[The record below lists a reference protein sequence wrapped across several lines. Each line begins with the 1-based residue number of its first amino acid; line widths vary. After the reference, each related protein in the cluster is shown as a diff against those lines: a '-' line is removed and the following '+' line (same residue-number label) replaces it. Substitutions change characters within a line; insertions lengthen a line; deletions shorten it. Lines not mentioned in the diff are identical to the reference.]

1 MREEI
6 INPNWHVIL
15 VHYPLALLTLG
26 VVIEVL
32 ALLWRKSTARAA
44 AKWMILLG
52 TLSMVP
58 TVTTGLYA
66 FKDAAS
72 GASTQPDGT
81 WDQLKSNSQWTSE
94 QWTFMKRHITWQA
107 AATGICLV
115 VVLMY
120 LASSDA
126 WRRGLH
132 VPLLAMLI
140 IAVAMASGGAYWSGE
155 AVYRHGVA
163 VAPQSTENTVG
174 TAVSGNESMRHMSDK
189 LSPLQLHLL
198 LGGLTVAAVWVAFGL
213 TFRKWSMD
221 PQGWEEE
228 APPEVREREERLMIA
243 VPPPP
248 ARMPGAMKQDE
259 LKESKVYPARFWV
272 LALVLALLTAAAG
285 VWYTEGTDFTSV
297 RTARNMLTHGA
308 SSEARAAMSL
318 GQKQLLYHILLGSA
332 VVVLPLLLA
341 ALTRFTRSRVITG
354 LFAMVLLSAV
364 GLQVWMGVLLLY
376 QLPFK
381 GWVNLTW

>member
-26 VVIEVL
+26 VLIEVF
-32 ALLWRKSTARAA
+32 ALMWRKSSVRTAAR
-44 AKWMILLG
+44 WMILLG

-58 TVTTGLYA
+58 TLTTGLYA

-72 GASTQPDGT
+72 GASSQPDGT
-81 WDQLKSNSQWTSE
+81 WDQLKNSSSWTTE

-132 VPLLAMLI
+132 LPLLALLI
-140 IAVAMASGGAYWSGE
+140 LAVLMATGGAYWSGE

-174 TAVSGNESMRHMSDK
+174 TAVSGNESMRSASQK

-198 LGGLTVAAVWVAFGL
+198 LAGLTAAAVWAAFGL
-213 TFRKWSMD
+213 TFRKWAISPSRLDMD
-221 PQGWEEE
+221 
-228 APPEVREREERLMIA
+228 PEVREREERLMIMSPSPA
-243 VPPPP
+243 AYAPKGAKKEELGPP
-248 ARMPGAMKQDE
+248 
-259 LKESKVYPARFWV
+259 KVYPARFWV
-272 LALVLALLTAAAG
+272 LAMVLALLTAGAG
-285 VWYTEGTDFTSV
+285 MWYTEGMDFASLQ
-297 RTARNMLTHGA
+297 TARGVLTKGA
-308 SSEARAAMSL
+308 SSAGRAEMSL
-318 GQKQLLYHILLGSA
+318 GHKQLLYHILLGGA
-332 VVVLPLLLA
+332 VIALPLLLA
-341 ALTRFTRSRVITG
+341 ALTRFTRSRVITALFG
-354 LFAMVLLSAV
+354 LVLLGAV
-364 GLQVWMGVLLLY
+364 GLQVWMGILLLY
-376 QLPFK
+376 QLPFR
-381 GWVNLTW
+381 GWVNVTW